1 MKHRIQFI
9 IICVFAL
16 IFVVLSFV
24 ISENDKSSPLPDEAL
39 YIKIST
45 TEMTTKTTSTQATTT
60 NKVQPS
66 ETITEAD
73 TATILN
79 DESQTETTT
88 IPLTSPIRLEYGK
101 GNMYFD
107 SSPENKFIQKIVDER
122 NIDEKLCVSVFA
134 LPDEGLNY
142 VLEFSDLSFT
152 FDDLRRVYLIDING
166 NLDSVAAKDSSER
179 ENVTAVENN
188 ICMNV
193 LIKQGVF
200 PCIEQY
206 LGGT

>member
-1 MKHRIQFI
+1 
-9 IICVFAL
+9 
-16 IFVVLSFV
+16 
-24 ISENDKSSPLPDEAL
+24 
-39 YIKIST
+39 
-45 TEMTTKTTSTQATTT
+45 
-60 NKVQPS
+60 
-66 ETITEAD
+66 
-73 TATILN
+73 
-79 DESQTETTT
+79 
-88 IPLTSPIRLEYGK
+88 
-101 GNMYFD
+101 MYFD
-107 SSPENKFIQKIVDER
+107 SSPDNKFIQKIVDER